1 METIKLTPAC
11 KDYLWGGEKLRQDY
25 GIQSQLHP
33 LAEAWVLSCHPDGP
47 SVVATGPLAGKTL
60 PEYIQE
66 KGPGCLGA
74 DCEKF
79 TDFPILAK
87 FIDAKGDLSIQVHP
101 SNEYALAHEH
111 QFGKTEMWYVLD
123 CEPGAT
129 LYYGFQHQISREEF
143 QQRIQDNTLTEVLNA
158 VPVEKGDLFFIPA
171 GTLHAIR
178 KGIVVAEIQQN
189 SNVTYRIY
197 DYGRVGADGKP
208 RQLHIQQ
215 ALEVTQRT
223 PPQPDPDFH
232 GHLAQCPYFTVD
244 VMERHFTLDC
254 GPESFVSV
262 LVLEGTG
269 ALWEGDESMSLRK
282 GESLF
287 IPAGAGQCRL
297 EGDGLKCLVS
307 LAFHKGVQRSCALHL
322 ALFGEYLSIFDFSDT
337 P

>member
-74 DCEKF
+74 GCEKF

-143 QQRIQDNTLTEVLNA
+143 QQRIQNNTLTEVLNA

-232 GHLAQCPYFTVD
+232 GHLAQCPYFTAD
-244 VMERHFTLDC
+244 VMEGRFPLDC
-254 GPESFVSV
+254 SPESFVSV

-297 EGDGLKCLVS
+297 EGDGLKCLVTR
-307 LAFHKGVQRSCALHL
+307 V
-322 ALFGEYLSIFDFSDT
+322 
-337 P
+337 

>member
-1 METIKLTPAC
+1 M
-11 KDYLWGGEKLRQDY
+11 
-25 GIQSQLHP
+25 
-33 LAEAWVLSCHPDGP
+33 
-47 SVVATGPLAGKTL
+47 VATGPLAGKTL

-232 GHLAQCPYFTVD
+232 GHLAQRPYFTVD
-244 VMERHFTLDC
+244 VMEGRFTLDC

-297 EGDGLKCLVS
+297 EGDGLKCLVTR
-307 LAFHKGVQRSCALHL
+307 V
-322 ALFGEYLSIFDFSDT
+322 
-337 P
+337 

>member
-1 METIKLTPAC
+1 MKTIKLTPAC
-11 KDYLWGGEKLRQDY
+11 KDYLWGGDKLREDF
-25 GIQSQLHP
+25 GIESDCRP

-47 SVVATGPLAGKTL
+47 SIVATGPLAGKTL
-60 PEYIQE
+60 PEYIKKE
-66 KGPGCLGA
+66 GPACLGT

-79 TDFPILAK
+79 SDFPILGK
-87 FIDAKGDLSIQVHP
+87 LIDAKGDLSIQVHP

-178 KGIVVAEIQQN
+178 KGIMVAEIQQN

-244 VMERHFTLDC
+244 VMEGRFTLDC
-254 GPESFVSV
+254 VPESFVSV

-297 EGDGLKCLVS
+297 EGDGLKCLVTR
-307 LAFHKGVQRSCALHL
+307 V
-322 ALFGEYLSIFDFSDT
+322 
-337 P
+337 

>member
-87 FIDAKGDLSIQVHP
+87 FIDAKEDLSIQVHP
-101 SNEYALAHEH
+101 SSEYALAHEH

-244 VMERHFTLDC
+244 VMEGRFTLDC

-269 ALWEGDESMSLRK
+269 ALWGGDESMPLRK

-297 EGDGLKCLVS
+297 EGDGLKCLVTR
-307 LAFHKGVQRSCALHL
+307 V
-322 ALFGEYLSIFDFSDT
+322 
-337 P
+337 

>member
-244 VMERHFTLDC
+244 VMEGRFTLDC

-297 EGDGLKCLVS
+297 EGGGLKCLVTR
-307 LAFHKGVQRSCALHL
+307 V
-322 ALFGEYLSIFDFSDT
+322 
-337 P
+337 

>member
-1 METIKLTPAC
+1 MKTIKLTPAC
-11 KDYLWGGEKLRQDY
+11 KDYLWGGEKLRTDY
-25 GIQSQLHP
+25 GIASSCRP

-60 PEYIQE
+60 PEYIRE
-66 KGPGCLGA
+66 TGPACLGT

-79 TDFPILAK
+79 SDFPILGK
-87 FIDAKGDLSIQVHP
+87 LIDAKGDLSIQVHP
-101 SNEYALAHEH
+101 SNEYALEHEH

-123 CEPGAT
+123 CEPGAA
-129 LYYGFQHQISREEF
+129 LYYGFAHQISREEF
-143 QQRIQDNTLTEVLNA
+143 AQRIQDNTLTDVLNA

-208 RQLHIQQ
+208 RQLHIRQ
-215 ALEVTQRT
+215 ALEVTDRT
-223 PPQPDPDFH
+223 PPKANPDFH

-244 VMERHFTLDC
+244 AVKGDFEVVTDETSFTSL
-254 GPESFVSV
+254 
-262 LVLEGTG
+262 LVLEG
-269 ALWEGDESMSLRK
+269 EGVLSEGGETMPVRK

-287 IPAGAGQCRL
+287 IPAGTGLCRL
-297 EGDGLKCLVS
+297 KGQGLHCLVTR
-307 LAFHKGVQRSCALHL
+307 V
-322 ALFGEYLSIFDFSDT
+322 
-337 P
+337 

>member
-189 SNVTYRIY
+189 SNMTYRIY
-197 DYGRVGADGKP
+197 DSGRVGADGKP

-244 VMERHFTLDC
+244 VMDGRFTLDC

-297 EGDGLKCLVS
+297 EGDGLKCLVTR
-307 LAFHKGVQRSCALHL
+307 V
-322 ALFGEYLSIFDFSDT
+322 
-337 P
+337 

>member
-74 DCEKF
+74 GCEKF

-111 QFGKTEMWYVLD
+111 QFDKTEMWYVLD

-143 QQRIQDNTLTEVLNA
+143 QQRIQNNTLTEVLNA

-244 VMERHFTLDC
+244 VMEGRFTLDC

-297 EGDGLKCLVS
+297 EGDGLKCLVTR
-307 LAFHKGVQRSCALHL
+307 V
-322 ALFGEYLSIFDFSDT
+322 
-337 P
+337 

>member
-244 VMERHFTLDC
+244 VMEGRFTLDC

-269 ALWEGDESMSLRK
+269 AL
-282 GESLF
+282 
-287 IPAGAGQCRL
+287 
-297 EGDGLKCLVS
+297 
-307 LAFHKGVQRSCALHL
+307 
-322 ALFGEYLSIFDFSDT
+322 
-337 P
+337 

>member
-101 SNEYALAHEH
+101 SNDYALAHEH
-111 QFGKTEMWYVLD
+111 QFGKTEMWYILD

-178 KGIVVAEIQQN
+178 KGIMVAEIQQN

-244 VMERHFTLDC
+244 VMEGRFTLDC
-254 GPESFVSV
+254 VPESFVSV

-297 EGDGLKCLVS
+297 EGDGLKCLVTR
-307 LAFHKGVQRSCALHL
+307 V
-322 ALFGEYLSIFDFSDT
+322 
-337 P
+337 

>member
-74 DCEKF
+74 GCEKF

-111 QFGKTEMWYVLD
+111 QFDKTEMWYVLD

-244 VMERHFTLDC
+244 VMEGRFTLDC

-269 ALWEGDESMSLRK
+269 ALWEGDESMPLRK

-297 EGDGLKCLVS
+297 EGNGLKCLVTR
-307 LAFHKGVQRSCALHL
+307 V
-322 ALFGEYLSIFDFSDT
+322 
-337 P
+337 

>member
-197 DYGRVGADGKP
+197 DYGRVGVDGKP

-215 ALEVTQRT
+215 ALEVTQRI

-244 VMERHFTLDC
+244 VMEGRFTLDC

-297 EGDGLKCLVS
+297 EGDGLKCLVTR
-307 LAFHKGVQRSCALHL
+307 V
-322 ALFGEYLSIFDFSDT
+322 
-337 P
+337 

>member
-25 GIQSQLHP
+25 GIQSHLHP

-111 QFGKTEMWYVLD
+111 QFGKTEMGYVLD

-244 VMERHFTLDC
+244 VMEGRFTLAC

-297 EGDGLKCLVS
+297 EGDGLKCLVTR
-307 LAFHKGVQRSCALHL
+307 V
-322 ALFGEYLSIFDFSDT
+322 
-337 P
+337 

>member
-232 GHLAQCPYFTVD
+232 GHLAQCPLLHGGRD
-244 VMERHFTLDC
+244 G
-254 GPESFVSV
+254 GPFHP
-262 LVLEGTG
+262 G
-269 ALWEGDESMSLRK
+269 LRPRVVRL
-282 GESLF
+282 G
-287 IPAGAGQCRL
+287 AGAGRHGRPLGRGRVHVPPQRG
-297 EGDGLKCLVS
+297 EPVHPGRRRPVQAGRRRPQVSGDT
-307 LAFHKGVQRSCALHL
+307 GVN
-322 ALFGEYLSIFDFSDT
+322 
-337 P
+337 

>member
-244 VMERHFTLDC
+244 VMEGRFTLDC

-269 ALWEGDESMSLRK
+269 TLWEEDESMSLRK

-297 EGDGLKCLVS
+297 EGDGLKCLVTR
-307 LAFHKGVQRSCALHL
+307 V
-322 ALFGEYLSIFDFSDT
+322 
-337 P
+337 

>member
-66 KGPGCLGA
+66 KGLGCLGA

-129 LYYGFQHQISREEF
+129 LYYGFQHQISPEEF

-244 VMERHFTLDC
+244 VMEGRFTLDC

-269 ALWEGDESMSLRK
+269 ILWEGDESMSLRK

-297 EGDGLKCLVS
+297 EGDGLKCLVTR
-307 LAFHKGVQRSCALHL
+307 V
-322 ALFGEYLSIFDFSDT
+322 
-337 P
+337 

>member
-74 DCEKF
+74 GCEKF

-143 QQRIQDNTLTEVLNA
+143 QQRIQNNTLTEVLNA

-244 VMERHFTLDC
+244 VMEGRFTLDC

-269 ALWEGDESMSLRK
+269 AFWEGDESMSLRK

-297 EGDGLKCLVS
+297 EGDGLKCLVTR
-307 LAFHKGVQRSCALHL
+307 V
-322 ALFGEYLSIFDFSDT
+322 
-337 P
+337 

>member
-1 METIKLTPAC
+1 MKLETIKLTPAC

-158 VPVEKGDLFFIPA
+158 VP
-171 GTLHAIR
+171 
-178 KGIVVAEIQQN
+178 
-189 SNVTYRIY
+189 
-197 DYGRVGADGKP
+197 
-208 RQLHIQQ
+208 
-215 ALEVTQRT
+215 LEVTQRT
-223 PPQPDPDFH
+223 PPQPDPDVP
-232 GHLAQCPYFTVD
+232 GPLAQCPNITVD
-244 VMERHFTLDC
+244 VMEGRFNLDC
-254 GPESFVSV
+254 GPESFVSA

-269 ALWEGDESMSLRK
+269 ALWEGDESMPLRK

-297 EGDGLKCLVS
+297 EGDGLKCLVTR
-307 LAFHKGVQRSCALHL
+307 V
-322 ALFGEYLSIFDFSDT
+322 
-337 P
+337 

>member
-1 METIKLTPAC
+1 MKLETIKLTPAC

-47 SVVATGPLAGKTL
+47 SVVAIGPLAGKTL

-244 VMERHFTLDC
+244 VMEGRFTLDC

-297 EGDGLKCLVS
+297 EGDGLKCLVTR
-307 LAFHKGVQRSCALHL
+307 V
-322 ALFGEYLSIFDFSDT
+322 
-337 P
+337 

>member
-197 DYGRVGADGKP
+197 DYGRVGVDGKP

-244 VMERHFTLDC
+244 VMEGRFTLDC
-254 GPESFVSV
+254 GPESFVS
-262 LVLEGTG
+262 VLEGTG

-297 EGDGLKCLVS
+297 EGDGLKCLVTR
-307 LAFHKGVQRSCALHL
+307 V
-322 ALFGEYLSIFDFSDT
+322 
-337 P
+337 